1 MWGVGVN
8 SPWALRHA
16 FNAFDAWPVNIGFLG
31 RGSSSSD
38 APLIEALAEG
48 GASGFKVHEDMGA
61 HARALD
67 TALRVAEEYDV
78 QVALHSD
85 GLNECLSVEDTL
97 RVLEGRTIHA
107 FHIEGC
113 GGGHV
118 PNVLKMAGVPNV
130 IGSSTNPTLPFGR
143 DAVAEHYGM
152 IVSVHDLKTDL
163 PGDAAMA
170 RDRIRAG
177 TMGAEDVL
185 HDLGAIG
192 ITSSDAQGMGR
203 AGETVRR
210 TFAMAG
216 KMKAE
221 LGAPD
226 EHDNERVLRYIAK
239 LTINPAI
246 AHGLS
251 HEVGSLEV
259 GKLADIVL
267 WRPEYFGA
275 KPQLVLKSGFPAY
288 GVVGDPNAATDTCEP
303 LVLGPQFGAHG
314 TTPADISVAFVAQAA
329 LDQGNDSMP
338 TRRRRV
344 AVRGT
349 RGIGPADL
357 RLNSRTGAVD
367 VDQETGL
374 VTLDGEPLR
383 SSPPTRS
390 PSTASTSSSAKR
402 LGTCDEL
409 PYAPEWAPHE
419 RTWMAWPGPN
429 PTFTNDEEL
438 AEARTAWAS
447 VARAVRRFEPVT
459 MVHGPGQGES
469 ARALLGPD
477 VDLVERELDDAWM
490 RDIGPTFVTD
500 GKGELAAVD
509 WTFNGWGGQDWA
521 RWEHDSKIARHVADL
536 TGAPVLGSALVNEGG
551 AIHVDGEGTV
561 LLTETVQLGAGR
573 NPGWTRERVEAEIHA
588 RLGTSKAIWLPHGL
602 TGDYG
607 VYGTQGHVDIVAAFA
622 APGTVLVH
630 SQRDPA
636 HPDHARS
643 QEYLALL
650 RAQTDAKGRRLQ
662 VVEVPAPTVLKDEDG
677 DWVDYSYIN
686 HYLCNGGVVL
696 CAFDDPNDEIAAG
709 IFRRLFPARTVT
721 LVDARTIFAG
731 GGGIHCITQQ
741 QPKV

>member
-1 MWGVGVN
+1 VNPYEYAATHGPRAGDRVRLGDSGLTIRVESDAQRYGDEFLAGFGKTARDGLHLKAAAVRETCDVVISNVVVIDAVQGIRKVSIGIREGRICSIGRAGNPDTLDGVDVVVGTGTSIVSGEGLIATAGAVDTHVHLLSPRIMEASLASGVTTIIGQEFGPVWGVGVN

-61 HARALD
+61 HTRALD

-97 RVLEGRTIHA
+97 GVLDGRTIHA

-118 PNVLKMAGVPNV
+118 PNVLKMAGVANV

-192 ITSSDAQGMGR
+192 INSSDAQGMGR

-226 EHDNERVLRYIAK
+226 VGHDNDRVLRYIAK

-251 HEVGSLEV
+251 HEVGSIEV

-314 TTPADISVAFVAQAA
+314 STPADISVAFVAQAA
-329 LDQGNDSMP
+329 LDQGGDAMP

-367 VDQETGL
+367 VDQRTGL
-374 VTLDGEPLR
+374 VTLDGEPIR
-383 SSPPTRS
+383 SEP
-390 PSTASTSSSAKR
+390 
-402 LGTCDEL
+402 
-409 PYAPEWAPHE
+409 
-419 RTWMAWPGPN
+419 
-429 PTFTNDEEL
+429 
-438 AEARTAWAS
+438 AES
-447 VARAVRRFEPVT
+447 VA
-459 MVHGPGQGES
+459 
-469 ARALLGPD
+469 L
-477 VDLVERELDDAWM
+477 
-490 RDIGPTFVTD
+490 
-500 GKGELAAVD
+500 
-509 WTFNGWGGQDWA
+509 N
-521 RWEHDSKIARHVADL
+521 
-536 TGAPVLGSALVNEGG
+536 
-551 AIHVDGEGTV
+551 
-561 LLTETVQLGAGR
+561 
-573 NPGWTRERVEAEIHA
+573 
-588 RLGTSKAIWLPHGL
+588 RLYFL
-602 TGDYG
+602 
-607 VYGTQGHVDIVAAFA
+607 
-622 APGTVLVH
+622 
-630 SQRDPA
+630 
-636 HPDHARS
+636 
-643 QEYLALL
+643 
-650 RAQTDAKGRRLQ
+650 
-662 VVEVPAPTVLKDEDG
+662 
-677 DWVDYSYIN
+677 
-686 HYLCNGGVVL
+686 
-696 CAFDDPNDEIAAG
+696 
-709 IFRRLFPARTVT
+709 
-721 LVDARTIFAG
+721 
-731 GGGIHCITQQ
+731 
-741 QPKV
+741 

>member
-1 MWGVGVN
+1 MSRPGGHPAEARRLTPYEYAAAHGPRAGDRLRLGDSGLVIRVESDAQRHGDEFLAGFGKTARDGLHLKAAAVRETCDVVISNVVVIDAVQGIRKVSIGIREGRIHAIGRAGNPDTLDGVDVVVGTGTSIVSGEGLIATAGAVDTHVHLLSPRIMEASLASGVTTIIGQEFGPVWGVGVN

-16 FNAFDAWPVNIGFLG
+16 FGAFDAWPVNIGFLG
-31 RGSSSSD
+31 RGSSSHE
-38 APLIEALAEG
+38 APLVEALAEG

-61 HARALD
+61 HTRALD
-67 TALRVAEEYDV
+67 TALRVAEEHDV

-221 LGAPD
+221 FGAPD
-226 EHDNERVLRYIAK
+226 ADHDNERVLRYIAK

-246 AHGLS
+246 AHGLA
-251 HEVGSLEV
+251 HEVGSLEA

-267 WRPEYFGA
+267 WRPDHFGA

-314 TTPADISVAFVAQAA
+314 ATPAEISVAFVAQAA
-329 LDQGNDSMP
+329 LDQGHDTMP

-367 VDQETGL
+367 VDQRTGL
-374 VTLDGEPLR
+374 VTLDGDPLR
-383 SSPPTRS
+383 CEPADSVSLN
-390 PSTASTSSSAKR
+390 R
-402 LGTCDEL
+402 LYFL
-409 PYAPEWAPHE
+409 
-419 RTWMAWPGPN
+419 
-429 PTFTNDEEL
+429 
-438 AEARTAWAS
+438 
-447 VARAVRRFEPVT
+447 
-459 MVHGPGQGES
+459 
-469 ARALLGPD
+469 
-477 VDLVERELDDAWM
+477 
-490 RDIGPTFVTD
+490 
-500 GKGELAAVD
+500 
-509 WTFNGWGGQDWA
+509 
-521 RWEHDSKIARHVADL
+521 
-536 TGAPVLGSALVNEGG
+536 
-551 AIHVDGEGTV
+551 
-561 LLTETVQLGAGR
+561 
-573 NPGWTRERVEAEIHA
+573 
-588 RLGTSKAIWLPHGL
+588 
-602 TGDYG
+602 
-607 VYGTQGHVDIVAAFA
+607 
-622 APGTVLVH
+622 
-630 SQRDPA
+630 
-636 HPDHARS
+636 
-643 QEYLALL
+643 
-650 RAQTDAKGRRLQ
+650 
-662 VVEVPAPTVLKDEDG
+662 
-677 DWVDYSYIN
+677 
-686 HYLCNGGVVL
+686 
-696 CAFDDPNDEIAAG
+696 
-709 IFRRLFPARTVT
+709 
-721 LVDARTIFAG
+721 
-731 GGGIHCITQQ
+731 
-741 QPKV
+741 

>member
-1 MWGVGVN
+1 MSRPGGHPAEARRLTPYEYAATHGPRAGDRLRLGDSGLVIRVESDAQRHGEEFLAGFGKTARDGLHLKAAAVRETCDIVISNVVVIDAVQGIRKVSIGIREGRIHAIGRAGNPDTLDGVDVVVGTGTSIVSGEGLIATAGAVDTHVHLLSPRIMEASLASGVTTVIGQEFGPVWGVGVN
-8 SPWALRHA
+8 SPWALKHA
-16 FNAFDAWPVNIGFLG
+16 FGAFDAWPVNIGFLG
-31 RGSSSSD
+31 RGSSSHE

-61 HARALD
+61 HTRALD
-67 TALRVAEEYDV
+67 TALRVAEEHDV

-216 KMKAE
+216 KMKAQF
-221 LGAPD
+221 GAPD
-226 EHDNERVLRYIAK
+226 ADHDNERVLRYIAK

-246 AHGLS
+246 AHGLA
-251 HEVGSLEV
+251 HEVGSLEA

-267 WRPEYFGA
+267 WRPDHFGA

-314 TTPADISVAFVAQAA
+314 ATPAEISVAFVAQAA
-329 LDQGNDSMP
+329 LDQGHDTMP

-367 VDQETGL
+367 VDQRTGL
-374 VTLDGEPLR
+374 VTLDGDPLR
-383 SSPPTRS
+383 SEPADSVS
-390 PSTASTSSSAKR
+390 LNR
-402 LGTCDEL
+402 LYFL
-409 PYAPEWAPHE
+409 
-419 RTWMAWPGPN
+419 
-429 PTFTNDEEL
+429 
-438 AEARTAWAS
+438 
-447 VARAVRRFEPVT
+447 
-459 MVHGPGQGES
+459 
-469 ARALLGPD
+469 
-477 VDLVERELDDAWM
+477 
-490 RDIGPTFVTD
+490 
-500 GKGELAAVD
+500 
-509 WTFNGWGGQDWA
+509 
-521 RWEHDSKIARHVADL
+521 
-536 TGAPVLGSALVNEGG
+536 
-551 AIHVDGEGTV
+551 
-561 LLTETVQLGAGR
+561 
-573 NPGWTRERVEAEIHA
+573 
-588 RLGTSKAIWLPHGL
+588 
-602 TGDYG
+602 
-607 VYGTQGHVDIVAAFA
+607 
-622 APGTVLVH
+622 
-630 SQRDPA
+630 
-636 HPDHARS
+636 
-643 QEYLALL
+643 
-650 RAQTDAKGRRLQ
+650 
-662 VVEVPAPTVLKDEDG
+662 
-677 DWVDYSYIN
+677 
-686 HYLCNGGVVL
+686 
-696 CAFDDPNDEIAAG
+696 
-709 IFRRLFPARTVT
+709 
-721 LVDARTIFAG
+721 
-731 GGGIHCITQQ
+731 
-741 QPKV
+741 

>member
-1 MWGVGVN
+1 MSRPGGHPAEARRLTPHEYAATHGPRAGDRVRLGDSGLVVRVESDSQLHGDEFLAGFGKTARDGLHLKAAAVRETCDVVISNVVVIDAVQGVRKASIGIREGRICSIGRAGNPDTLDGVDVVVGTGTSIVSGEGLIATAGAVDTHVHLLSPRIMEASLASGVTTVIGQEFGPVWGVGVN

-16 FNAFDAWPVNIGFLG
+16 FSAFDAWPVNIGFLG
-31 RGSSSSD
+31 RGSSSRE
-38 APLIEALAEG
+38 APLVEALAEG

-61 HARALD
+61 HTRALD
-67 TALRVAEEYDV
+67 TALRVAEEHDV

-118 PNVLKMAGVPNV
+118 PNALKMAGVPNV

-170 RDRIRAG
+170 RDRIRSG

-221 LGAPD
+221 FGAPDD
-226 EHDNERVLRYIAK
+226 EHDNERVLRYMAK
-239 LTINPAI
+239 LTINPAL
-246 AHGLS
+246 AHGLA
-251 HEVGSLEV
+251 HEVGSIET

-275 KPQLVLKSGFPAY
+275 KPQLVLKAGFPAY

-314 TTPADISVAFVAQAA
+314 ATPADISVAFVAQAA
-329 LDQGNDSMP
+329 LDQGNDTMP

-367 VDQETGL
+367 VDQRTGL

-383 SSPPTRS
+383 SEPAESVS
-390 PSTASTSSSAKR
+390 LNR
-402 LGTCDEL
+402 LYFL
-409 PYAPEWAPHE
+409 
-419 RTWMAWPGPN
+419 
-429 PTFTNDEEL
+429 
-438 AEARTAWAS
+438 
-447 VARAVRRFEPVT
+447 
-459 MVHGPGQGES
+459 
-469 ARALLGPD
+469 
-477 VDLVERELDDAWM
+477 
-490 RDIGPTFVTD
+490 
-500 GKGELAAVD
+500 
-509 WTFNGWGGQDWA
+509 
-521 RWEHDSKIARHVADL
+521 
-536 TGAPVLGSALVNEGG
+536 
-551 AIHVDGEGTV
+551 
-561 LLTETVQLGAGR
+561 
-573 NPGWTRERVEAEIHA
+573 
-588 RLGTSKAIWLPHGL
+588 
-602 TGDYG
+602 
-607 VYGTQGHVDIVAAFA
+607 
-622 APGTVLVH
+622 
-630 SQRDPA
+630 
-636 HPDHARS
+636 
-643 QEYLALL
+643 
-650 RAQTDAKGRRLQ
+650 
-662 VVEVPAPTVLKDEDG
+662 
-677 DWVDYSYIN
+677 
-686 HYLCNGGVVL
+686 
-696 CAFDDPNDEIAAG
+696 
-709 IFRRLFPARTVT
+709 
-721 LVDARTIFAG
+721 
-731 GGGIHCITQQ
+731 
-741 QPKV
+741 

>member
-1 MWGVGVN
+1 MNPYEYAATHGPRAGDRVRLGDSGLTIRVESDSQRYGDEFLAGFGKTARDGLHLKAAAVRETCDVVVSNVVVIDAVQGVRKVSIGIREGRICSIGRAGNPDTLDGVDVVVGTGTSIVSGEGLIATAGAVDTHVHLLSPRIMEASLASGVTTIIGQEFGPVWGVGVN

-61 HARALD
+61 HTRALD
-67 TALRVAEEYDV
+67 TALRVAEEHDV

-97 RVLEGRTIHA
+97 RVLDGRTIHA

-118 PNVLKMAGVPNV
+118 PNVLKMAGVANV

-221 LGAPD
+221 FGAPD
-226 EHDNERVLRYIAK
+226 VGHDNERVLRYIAK

-314 TTPADISVAFVAQAA
+314 STPADISVAFVAQAA
-329 LDQGNDSMP
+329 LDQGNDAMP

-367 VDQETGL
+367 VDQRTGL
-374 VTLDGEPLR
+374 VTLDSEPIR
-383 SSPPTRS
+383 SEPAESVS
-390 PSTASTSSSAKR
+390 LNR
-402 LGTCDEL
+402 LYFL
-409 PYAPEWAPHE
+409 
-419 RTWMAWPGPN
+419 
-429 PTFTNDEEL
+429 
-438 AEARTAWAS
+438 
-447 VARAVRRFEPVT
+447 
-459 MVHGPGQGES
+459 
-469 ARALLGPD
+469 
-477 VDLVERELDDAWM
+477 
-490 RDIGPTFVTD
+490 
-500 GKGELAAVD
+500 
-509 WTFNGWGGQDWA
+509 
-521 RWEHDSKIARHVADL
+521 
-536 TGAPVLGSALVNEGG
+536 
-551 AIHVDGEGTV
+551 
-561 LLTETVQLGAGR
+561 
-573 NPGWTRERVEAEIHA
+573 
-588 RLGTSKAIWLPHGL
+588 
-602 TGDYG
+602 
-607 VYGTQGHVDIVAAFA
+607 
-622 APGTVLVH
+622 
-630 SQRDPA
+630 
-636 HPDHARS
+636 
-643 QEYLALL
+643 
-650 RAQTDAKGRRLQ
+650 
-662 VVEVPAPTVLKDEDG
+662 
-677 DWVDYSYIN
+677 
-686 HYLCNGGVVL
+686 
-696 CAFDDPNDEIAAG
+696 
-709 IFRRLFPARTVT
+709 
-721 LVDARTIFAG
+721 
-731 GGGIHCITQQ
+731 
-741 QPKV
+741 

>member
-1 MWGVGVN
+1 MNPYEYAATHGPRAGDRVRLGDSGLTIRVESDAQRHGDEFLAGFGKTARDGLHLKAAAVRDTCDVVISNVVVIDAVQGIRKVSIGIREGRICSIGRAGNPDTLDGVDVVVGTGTSIVSGEGLIATAGAVDTHVHLLSPRIMEASLASGVTTIIGQEFGPVWGVGVN

-31 RGSSSSD
+31 RGSSSD
-38 APLIEALAEG
+38 AAPLVEALAEG

-61 HARALD
+61 HTRALD
-67 TALRVAEEYDV
+67 TALRVAEEHDV

-221 LGAPD
+221 RGAPTD
-226 EHDNERVLRYIAK
+226 VDHDNERVLRYMAK

-246 AHGLS
+246 AHGLA
-251 HEVGSLEV
+251 HEVGSIEI

-267 WRPEYFGA
+267 WRPEFFGA

-303 LVLGPQFGAHG
+303 LVLGLQFGAHG
-314 TTPADISVAFVAQAA
+314 ATPAEISVAFVAQAA
-329 LDQGNDSMP
+329 LDQGNDLMP

-357 RLNSRTGAVD
+357 RLNSRTGSVD
-367 VDQETGL
+367 VDQRTGL
-374 VTLDGEPLR
+374 VTLDGDPLSSEPADSVSLN
-383 SSPPTRS
+383 
-390 PSTASTSSSAKR
+390 R
-402 LGTCDEL
+402 LYFL
-409 PYAPEWAPHE
+409 
-419 RTWMAWPGPN
+419 
-429 PTFTNDEEL
+429 
-438 AEARTAWAS
+438 
-447 VARAVRRFEPVT
+447 
-459 MVHGPGQGES
+459 
-469 ARALLGPD
+469 
-477 VDLVERELDDAWM
+477 
-490 RDIGPTFVTD
+490 
-500 GKGELAAVD
+500 
-509 WTFNGWGGQDWA
+509 
-521 RWEHDSKIARHVADL
+521 
-536 TGAPVLGSALVNEGG
+536 
-551 AIHVDGEGTV
+551 
-561 LLTETVQLGAGR
+561 
-573 NPGWTRERVEAEIHA
+573 
-588 RLGTSKAIWLPHGL
+588 
-602 TGDYG
+602 
-607 VYGTQGHVDIVAAFA
+607 
-622 APGTVLVH
+622 
-630 SQRDPA
+630 
-636 HPDHARS
+636 
-643 QEYLALL
+643 
-650 RAQTDAKGRRLQ
+650 
-662 VVEVPAPTVLKDEDG
+662 
-677 DWVDYSYIN
+677 
-686 HYLCNGGVVL
+686 
-696 CAFDDPNDEIAAG
+696 
-709 IFRRLFPARTVT
+709 
-721 LVDARTIFAG
+721 
-731 GGGIHCITQQ
+731 
-741 QPKV
+741 

>member
-1 MWGVGVN
+1 MSRPGGHPAEPRRLSPYEYAATHGPRAGDRVRLGDSGLTVRVESDSQLPGDEFLAGFGKTARDGLHLKAAAVRDTCDVVISNVVVIDAVQGIRKVSIGIREGRICSIGRAGNPDTLDGVDVVVGTGTSIVSGEGLIATAGAVDTHVHLLSPRIMEASLASGVTTIIGQEFGPVWGVGVN

-16 FNAFDAWPVNIGFLG
+16 FSAFDAWPVNIGFLG
-31 RGSSSSD
+31 RGSSSD
-38 APLIEALAEG
+38 GAPLVEALAEG

-61 HARALD
+61 HTRALD
-67 TALRVAEEYDV
+67 TALRVAEEHDV

-97 RVLEGRTIHA
+97 KVLDGRTIHA

-216 KMKAE
+216 KMKAQF
-221 LGAPD
+221 GAPESD
-226 EHDNERVLRYIAK
+226 DNERVLRYMAK

-246 AHGLS
+246 AHGLA
-251 HEVGSLEV
+251 HEVGSIET

-314 TTPADISVAFVAQAA
+314 ATPAEISVAFVAQAA
-329 LDQGNDSMP
+329 LDQGNDTMP

-367 VDQETGL
+367 VDQRTGL
-374 VTLDGEPLR
+374 VTLDGDPLR
-383 SSPPTRS
+383 AEPADSVSLN
-390 PSTASTSSSAKR
+390 R
-402 LGTCDEL
+402 LYFL
-409 PYAPEWAPHE
+409 
-419 RTWMAWPGPN
+419 
-429 PTFTNDEEL
+429 
-438 AEARTAWAS
+438 
-447 VARAVRRFEPVT
+447 
-459 MVHGPGQGES
+459 
-469 ARALLGPD
+469 
-477 VDLVERELDDAWM
+477 
-490 RDIGPTFVTD
+490 
-500 GKGELAAVD
+500 
-509 WTFNGWGGQDWA
+509 
-521 RWEHDSKIARHVADL
+521 
-536 TGAPVLGSALVNEGG
+536 
-551 AIHVDGEGTV
+551 
-561 LLTETVQLGAGR
+561 
-573 NPGWTRERVEAEIHA
+573 
-588 RLGTSKAIWLPHGL
+588 
-602 TGDYG
+602 
-607 VYGTQGHVDIVAAFA
+607 
-622 APGTVLVH
+622 
-630 SQRDPA
+630 
-636 HPDHARS
+636 
-643 QEYLALL
+643 
-650 RAQTDAKGRRLQ
+650 
-662 VVEVPAPTVLKDEDG
+662 
-677 DWVDYSYIN
+677 
-686 HYLCNGGVVL
+686 
-696 CAFDDPNDEIAAG
+696 
-709 IFRRLFPARTVT
+709 
-721 LVDARTIFAG
+721 
-731 GGGIHCITQQ
+731 
-741 QPKV
+741 

>member
-1 MWGVGVN
+1 MSRPGGHPAEARRLTPYEYAATHGPRAGDRIRLGDSGLTVRVESDSQRYGDEFLAGFGKTARDGLHLKAAAVRDTCDVVISNVVVIDAVQGVRKVSIGIREGRIHAIGRAGNPDTLDGVDVVVGTGTSIVSGEGLIATAGAVDTHVHLLSPRVMEASLASGVTTIIGQEFGPVWGVGVN

-16 FNAFDAWPVNIGFLG
+16 FGAFDAWPVNIGFLG
-31 RGSSSSD
+31 RGSSSHQ
-38 APLIEALAEG
+38 APLVEALAEG

-61 HARALD
+61 HTRALD
-67 TALRVAEEYDV
+67 TALRVAEEHDV

-221 LGAPD
+221 FGAPD
-226 EHDNERVLRYIAK
+226 DDHDNERVLRYLAK

-246 AHGLS
+246 AHGLA
-251 HEVGSLEV
+251 HEVGSIET

-267 WRPEYFGA
+267 WRPEFFGA
-275 KPQLVLKSGFPAY
+275 KPQLVLKAGFPAY
-288 GVVGDPNAATDTCEP
+288 GVTGDPNAATDTCEP

-314 TTPADISVAFVAQAA
+314 ATPADISVAFVARAA
-329 LDQGNDSMP
+329 LDQGHDRLP

-367 VDQETGL
+367 VDRRTGL

-383 SSPPTRS
+383 SEAAESVS
-390 PSTASTSSSAKR
+390 LNR
-402 LGTCDEL
+402 LYFL
-409 PYAPEWAPHE
+409 
-419 RTWMAWPGPN
+419 
-429 PTFTNDEEL
+429 
-438 AEARTAWAS
+438 
-447 VARAVRRFEPVT
+447 
-459 MVHGPGQGES
+459 
-469 ARALLGPD
+469 
-477 VDLVERELDDAWM
+477 
-490 RDIGPTFVTD
+490 
-500 GKGELAAVD
+500 
-509 WTFNGWGGQDWA
+509 
-521 RWEHDSKIARHVADL
+521 
-536 TGAPVLGSALVNEGG
+536 
-551 AIHVDGEGTV
+551 
-561 LLTETVQLGAGR
+561 
-573 NPGWTRERVEAEIHA
+573 
-588 RLGTSKAIWLPHGL
+588 
-602 TGDYG
+602 
-607 VYGTQGHVDIVAAFA
+607 
-622 APGTVLVH
+622 
-630 SQRDPA
+630 
-636 HPDHARS
+636 
-643 QEYLALL
+643 
-650 RAQTDAKGRRLQ
+650 
-662 VVEVPAPTVLKDEDG
+662 
-677 DWVDYSYIN
+677 
-686 HYLCNGGVVL
+686 
-696 CAFDDPNDEIAAG
+696 
-709 IFRRLFPARTVT
+709 
-721 LVDARTIFAG
+721 
-731 GGGIHCITQQ
+731 
-741 QPKV
+741 

>member
-1 MWGVGVN
+1 MSRPGGHPAEARRLTPYEYAATHGPRAGDRIRLGDSGLVVKVESDAQRRGDEFLAGFGKTARDGLHLKAAAVRETCDVVVSNVVVIDAVQGVRKVSIGIREGRICSIGRAGNPDTLDGVDVVVGTGTSIVSGEGLIATAGAVDTHVHLLSPRIMEASLASGVTTVIGQEFGPVWGVGVN

-16 FNAFDAWPVNIGFLG
+16 FGAFDAWPVNIGFLG
-31 RGSSSSD
+31 RGSSSHE

-61 HARALD
+61 HTRALD
-67 TALRVAEEYDV
+67 TALRVAEEHDV

-170 RDRIRAG
+170 RDRIRSG

-210 TFAMAG
+210 TFAMAA

-221 LGAPD
+221 FGAPD
-226 EHDNERVLRYIAK
+226 GGHDNERVLRYLAK
-239 LTINPAI
+239 LTINPAL

-251 HEVGSLEV
+251 HEVGSIET

-275 KPQLVLKSGFPAY
+275 KPQLVLKAGFPAY

-314 TTPADISVAFVAQAA
+314 ATPAEISVAFVAQAA
-329 LDQGNDSMP
+329 LDQGHDTMP

-367 VDQETGL
+367 VDQRTGL
-374 VTLDGEPLR
+374 VTLDGEPLH
-383 SSPPTRS
+383 SEPAESVS
-390 PSTASTSSSAKR
+390 LNR
-402 LGTCDEL
+402 LYFL
-409 PYAPEWAPHE
+409 
-419 RTWMAWPGPN
+419 
-429 PTFTNDEEL
+429 
-438 AEARTAWAS
+438 
-447 VARAVRRFEPVT
+447 
-459 MVHGPGQGES
+459 
-469 ARALLGPD
+469 
-477 VDLVERELDDAWM
+477 
-490 RDIGPTFVTD
+490 
-500 GKGELAAVD
+500 
-509 WTFNGWGGQDWA
+509 
-521 RWEHDSKIARHVADL
+521 
-536 TGAPVLGSALVNEGG
+536 
-551 AIHVDGEGTV
+551 
-561 LLTETVQLGAGR
+561 
-573 NPGWTRERVEAEIHA
+573 
-588 RLGTSKAIWLPHGL
+588 
-602 TGDYG
+602 
-607 VYGTQGHVDIVAAFA
+607 
-622 APGTVLVH
+622 
-630 SQRDPA
+630 
-636 HPDHARS
+636 
-643 QEYLALL
+643 
-650 RAQTDAKGRRLQ
+650 
-662 VVEVPAPTVLKDEDG
+662 
-677 DWVDYSYIN
+677 
-686 HYLCNGGVVL
+686 
-696 CAFDDPNDEIAAG
+696 
-709 IFRRLFPARTVT
+709 
-721 LVDARTIFAG
+721 
-731 GGGIHCITQQ
+731 
-741 QPKV
+741 